1 MWEAAPASSHT
12 ERFLI
17 VRNSSGTPQ
26 PTRVPNAAWRTYRTV
41 VSVSRSQYTVYCSVV
56 AMTTPMMLFKVVFL
70 LTTVISLTT
79 GFLPTSATLKAVEFL
94 RFTSNGQ
101 KTITH
106 GDITRQA
113 LLQIAAVIF
122 ISNPN
127 PNYQGSAQD
136 VQRLLDSDKELDI
149 SGLIEAYYSNKLP
162 KESLTRRKAKFCKS
176 ICDITKYNGQVD
188 MVELR
193 IAAAHFD
200 SEQFESAQTRLVCL
214 RNLATLLISRRGL
227 GQLDNRDSEYDNA
240 RKYVGRLLHTLQ
252 DFYSHTNWIENHIGE
267 SVIATYSVLGQSN
280 KMIENV
286 AKLANPCLDCRK
298 VRNSMFMTA
307 LDLMSLGLIIESTSI
322 YECNNNIDESLKSQN
337 LLTSG
342 YSKGGKNGD
351 DEVIVKPEGKCS
363 HGGIIDGST
372 DQSATGGIN
381 KDSSHKELA
390 SHHYY
395 HSMAA
400 DVAQDHSYEFLSRL
414 RKDVDNDPWFM
425 EFLGLDKL
433 TITIAVVID
442 TTLWTT
448 KNLDETQQMIS
459 QTSANMQQHM
469 KDMTVQYILVP
480 LSNTG
485 TYT

>member
-1 MWEAAPASSHT
+1 
-12 ERFLI
+12 
-17 VRNSSGTPQ
+17 
-26 PTRVPNAAWRTYRTV
+26 
-41 VSVSRSQYTVYCSVV
+41 
-56 AMTTPMMLFKVVFL
+56 MMLFKVVFL
-70 LTTVISLTT
+70 LTAVISLTT
-79 GFLPTSATLKAVEFL
+79 GFLPTSARLKAADMF
-94 RFTSNGQ
+94 FTSNGQ

-113 LLQIAAVIF
+113 LLRIAAVTF
-122 ISNPN
+122 VSNPN
-127 PNYQGSAQD
+127 PNYQRSVQD

-149 SGLIEAYYSNKLP
+149 SRLIDAYYSNVS
-162 KESLTRRKAKFCKS
+162 KESRKRRKAKFCKS
-176 ICDITKYNGQVD
+176 IKTVTDYNGQVD
-188 MVELR
+188 MDELR

-200 SEQFESAQTRLVCL
+200 SEQFESAQTRLRDL
-214 RNLATLLISRRGL
+214 RTLATCLISRRGL
-227 GQLDNRDSEYDNA
+227 CQLDDRDSEYDNA

-252 DFYSHTNWIENHIGE
+252 DFYSHTNWIENHIGKG
-267 SVIATYSVLGQSN
+267 ITIYNDLGEPN

-286 AKLANPCLDCRK
+286 AQLASPCLDCRK
-298 VRNSMFMTA
+298 VRNSLFVTA
-307 LDLMSLGLIIESTSI
+307 MNLMSLGLIIESTSI
-322 YECNNNIDESLKSQN
+322 YECNNNLDESLKSQN

-342 YSKGGKNGD
+342 YSKGGKNGKN
-351 DEVIVKPEGKCS
+351 EVIVKPEGKCS

-400 DVAQDHSYEFLSRL
+400 DIAQDHSYEFLSRL

-433 TITIAVVID
+433 TITIVVVID

-469 KDMTVQYILVP
+469 MDTTVQYILVP

-485 TYT
+485 MYT

>member
-1 MWEAAPASSHT
+1 
-12 ERFLI
+12 
-17 VRNSSGTPQ
+17 
-26 PTRVPNAAWRTYRTV
+26 
-41 VSVSRSQYTVYCSVV
+41 
-56 AMTTPMMLFKVVFL
+56 MMLCKVVFL
-70 LTTVISLTT
+70 LTTVISLTA
-79 GFLPTSATLKAVEFL
+79 GFLPTSARLKAAEFL

-101 KTITH
+101 KTVTH

-122 ISNPN
+122 VSNPN
-127 PNYQGSAQD
+127 PNYQRSVQD

-149 SGLIEAYYSNKLP
+149 SRLIDAYYSNES
-162 KESLTRRKAKFCKS
+162 KESRMRRKAKFCNS
-176 ICDITKYNGQVD
+176 INVVKEYNGKVD
-188 MVELR
+188 MDELR

-200 SEQFESAQTRLVCL
+200 SEQFEPAQTRLVNL
-214 RNLATLLISRRGL
+214 RVSAMLLISRRGR
-227 GQLDNRDSEYDNA
+227 GQLDNRDLEYDNA

-267 SVIATYSVLGQSN
+267 SVIATYSVLGEPN
-280 KMIENV
+280 KMIKNV
-286 AKLANPCLDCRK
+286 AELANPCLDCRK
-298 VRNSMFMTA
+298 VRNSMFMTT
-307 LDLMSLGLIIESTSI
+307 LDLLSLGLIIESTSI
-322 YECNNNIDESLKSQN
+322 YECNNNLDESLKSQN

-342 YSKGGKNGD
+342 YSKGGKNGKN
-351 DEVIVKPEGKCS
+351 EVIVKPEGKCS

-395 HSMAA
+395 HSLAA
-400 DVAQDHSYEFLSRL
+400 DIAQDHSYEFLSRL
-414 RKDVDNDPWFM
+414 RKDVNNDPWFM

-469 KDMTVQYILVP
+469 KDTTVQYILVP